1 MENIMPKG
9 TVKWFNAR
17 KGYGFI
23 TEEGSDKDVFLHVT
37 ELENS
42 KLRVLKENQRLS
54 FDIIEENKK
63 LKAVNLKKA

>member
-9 TVKWFNAR
+9 TVKWFNSR

-63 LKAVNLKKA
+63 LKAVKLKKA